1 MVNKNNDNDVLA
13 SSENMDQEET
23 TAGYG
28 MKKTR
33 ILYDNKKETAAG
45 IWNVGRIF
53 MINNNTNPGS
63 NNDVSK
69 MGNTVSTIKLVGMF
83 QSSY

>member
-1 MVNKNNDNDVLA
+1 MTRRTREKVISSNSNSEGNTNNMVNKNNDNDVLA

-45 IWNVGRIF
+45 I
-53 MINNNTNPGS
+53 
-63 NNDVSK
+63 
-69 MGNTVSTIKLVGMF
+69 
-83 QSSY
+83 

>member
-45 IWNVGRIF
+45 I
-53 MINNNTNPGS
+53 
-63 NNDVSK
+63 
-69 MGNTVSTIKLVGMF
+69 
-83 QSSY
+83 